1 MISVPAGVRSKGAAR
16 PLLVASALER
26 MESGAMPYVKV
37 GHWVATMVAVV
48 LLGGCLAV
56 AAGAGAA
63 GAIAWTNR
71 GASST
76 VASPIDSVYARSTSA
91 FQQSGVTQTGQSTQ
105 NSGAERTL
113 TGTKGDLEVS
123 VDMKRATDSTTDVE
137 VTAQRSPV
145 EWDKNFAR
153 SVLERIIKGS

>member
-1 MISVPAGVRSKGAAR
+1 MRKVRAGRWLAAI
-16 PLLVASALER
+16 VA
-26 MESGAMPYVKV
+26 AM
-37 GHWVATMVAVV
+37 

-76 VASPIDSVYARSTSA
+76 VASPIDQVYARSTSA
-91 FQQSGVTQTGQSTQ
+91 FQQSGVTQTGQSTKE
-105 NSGAERTL
+105 SGAERTL
-113 TGTKGDLEVS
+113 TGTKGDLEVV

-145 EWDKNFAR
+145 EWDKDFAR
-153 SVLERIIKGS
+153 SVLERIVRGR